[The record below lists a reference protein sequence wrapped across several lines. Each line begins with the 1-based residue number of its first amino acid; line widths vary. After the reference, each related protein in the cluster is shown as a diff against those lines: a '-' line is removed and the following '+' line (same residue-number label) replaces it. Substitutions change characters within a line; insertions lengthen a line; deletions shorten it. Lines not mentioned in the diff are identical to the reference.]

1 MTQENYQEKLKKWLE
16 KVEWL
21 GNLQQANILYTWT
34 SISPNPSLGQKLNL
48 VQMKGVSFLLKENV
62 GIYYFNWVVNLNWP
76 LWRVSKLTFQAL
88 DLCQSEWRNTF
99 IAKLPWVQLYQLCA
113 SFKDLNRLCHSC
125 HTTLKVI

>member
-48 VQMKGVSFLLKENV
+48 VQMKGVSL
-62 GIYYFNWVVNLNWP
+62 ISY
-76 LWRVSKLTFQAL
+76 
-88 DLCQSEWRNTF
+88 
-99 IAKLPWVQLYQLCA
+99 
-113 SFKDLNRLCHSC
+113 
-125 HTTLKVI
+125 

>member
-48 VQMKGVSFLLKENV
+48 VQMKGVSF
-62 GIYYFNWVVNLNWP
+62 
-76 LWRVSKLTFQAL
+76 
-88 DLCQSEWRNTF
+88 
-99 IAKLPWVQLYQLCA
+99 
-113 SFKDLNRLCHSC
+113 
-125 HTTLKVI
+125 

>member
-21 GNLQQANILYTWT
+21 GNLQRANILSTWT

-48 VQMKGVSFLLKENV
+48 VQMKEVSFLLKENV

-76 LWRVSKLTFQAL
+76 L
-88 DLCQSEWRNTF
+88 
-99 IAKLPWVQLYQLCA
+99 
-113 SFKDLNRLCHSC
+113 
-125 HTTLKVI
+125 